1 MLKAPHN
8 TGINPI
14 HLIAGIGS
22 RKNQIPRD
30 IDKALIIH
38 TNQSGIHLKEHSR

>member
-1 MLKAPHN
+1 MLKTPHN

-14 HLIAGIGS
+14 YLIAGIGS
-22 RKNQIPRD
+22 RKNQMPKD

-38 TNQSGIHLKEHSR
+38 TNQFGIHLKEHSR